1 MVLIFCINKGLKN
14 QFLLNLVTSLNLV
27 QDIRLNFKKNAKW
40 ILMIIYILCEDLA
53 KALLKLVPAL
63 ISRFIY
69 FLNLFFF

>member
-1 MVLIFCINKGLKN
+1 M
-14 QFLLNLVTSLNLV
+14 
-27 QDIRLNFKKNAKW
+27 QDIRLNFKKNTKW
-40 ILMIIYILCEDLA
+40 VLMIIYILCKDLA

>member
-40 ILMIIYILCEDLA
+40 ILMIIYILCKDLA
-53 KALLKLVPAL
+53 KVNSGNKTG
-63 ISRFIY
+63 
-69 FLNLFFF
+69 

>member
-1 MVLIFCINKGLKN
+1 M
-14 QFLLNLVTSLNLV
+14 LNLVTSLNLV
-27 QDIRLNFKKNAKW
+27 QDIRLNFKKNTKW
-40 ILMIIYILCEDLA
+40 VLMIIYILCKDLA